1 MSVRSDDAALGGR
14 RFSLRMGLGGI
25 APDPWIEDGEGRR
38 IFQVDEMARARLDSF
53 ILRDLHGREV
63 AKLQASVS
71 APDATV
77 IEREGATVA
86 TVRRYRAGLRHRFVI
101 DVVGEVLLE
110 IHGHVGRHEYE
121 IRRGADVVAT
131 VSRGGSGG
139 TTAMAWRWAQVRM
152 RPSSWPRPWP
162 SGTSR
167 TRETVPSGVDRSSP
181 TSMGGIRPSWRW
193 PRASRNTGQ

>member
-53 ILRDLHGREV
+53 ILRDLLGREV
-63 AKLQASVS
+63 AKLQESVS

-101 DVVGEVLLE
+101 DVMGEVMLE

-131 VSRGGSGG
+131 VSTGWFRGHDGYGVEVG
-139 TTAMAWRWAQVRM
+139 AGEDEAMLLAA
-152 RPSSWPRPWP
+152 
-162 SGTSR
+162 
-167 TRETVPSGVDRSSP
+167 TVAIEDLE
-181 TSMGGIRPSWRW
+181 
-193 PRASRNTGQ
+193 NT